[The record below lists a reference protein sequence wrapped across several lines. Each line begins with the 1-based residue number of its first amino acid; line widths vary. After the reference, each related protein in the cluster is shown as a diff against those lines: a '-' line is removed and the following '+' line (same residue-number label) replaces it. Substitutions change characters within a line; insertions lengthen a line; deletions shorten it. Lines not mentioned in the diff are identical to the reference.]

1 MKNAHLR
8 SGFGSMALCERSALF
23 PKKNIGFYRDERDK
37 QDKAFSVLSLS
48 SPSSL

>member
-8 SGFGSMALCERSALF
+8 RGFGSTALCERSALF

-37 QDKAFSVLSLS
+37 QDKAFLIL
-48 SPSSL
+48 SPSSFLSL